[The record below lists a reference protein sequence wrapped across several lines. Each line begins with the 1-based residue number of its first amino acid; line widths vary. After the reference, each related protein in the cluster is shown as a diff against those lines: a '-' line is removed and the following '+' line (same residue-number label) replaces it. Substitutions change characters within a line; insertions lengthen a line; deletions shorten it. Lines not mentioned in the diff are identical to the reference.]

1 MARRPAIIKAKSS
14 KKGTR
19 SPRRGLNRF
28 SLMPTD
34 TWENAKFFAHYEI
47 ERKDCGNKVKDY
59 IKKNFDKKVL
69 VNVNRLPD
77 WKVDNLSHWA
87 ATAHLVEVNPGI
99 VPEIY
104 KIGIVK
110 WVNELSAEGSTLST
124 KTAEDEMKPVRKVNI
139 QEVMREKADE
149 ALSEIEAIFDEFI
162 NSGYAKNF
170 NVNKRV
176 VGALSSHNVL
186 PQHLTSAIK
195 RYNQL
200 LSEYLEVQSGKCDQL
215 NEGYSR
221 YSKMQ
226 IRYMIKF
233 IEDVIAEMNGYVS
246 LKQVTKKPRAKKA
259 VPVEKV
265 VSRLKYCKTF
275 KDESLN
281 LELTGLSPVKLHQCS
296 EAFVYDTAKRKII
309 WLVAD
314 DYSKSLSVKGNTVL
328 GFDKKKSMSKT
339 VRKPGEFL
347 KAMMSASR
355 PATRKMIDEIKA
367 VSAIPNGRFN
377 ENIVILKVW

>member
-1 MARRPAIIKAKSS
+1 
-14 KKGTR
+14 
-19 SPRRGLNRF
+19 
-28 SLMPTD
+28 
-34 TWENAKFFAHYEI
+34 
-47 ERKDCGNKVKDY
+47 
-59 IKKNFDKKVL
+59 
-69 VNVNRLPD
+69 
-77 WKVDNLSHWA
+77 
-87 ATAHLVEVNPGI
+87 
-99 VPEIY
+99 
-104 KIGIVK
+104 
-110 WVNELSAEGSTLST
+110 
-124 KTAEDEMKPVRKVNI
+124 
-139 QEVMREKADE
+139 MREKADE

-233 IEDVIAEMNGYVS
+233 VEDVIAEMNGYIS
-246 LKQVTKKPRAKKA
+246 LKQVAKKPRAKKV
-259 VPVEKV
+259 VPVEKIV
-265 VSRLKYCKTF
+265 AKVKYAKTF
-275 KDESLN
+275 KDEALK
-281 LELTGLSPVKLHQCS
+281 LEITGLSPAKLHQCA

-314 DYSKSLSVKGNTVL
+314 DYSKCLSIKGNTVL

-355 PATRKMIDEIKA
+355 PATRKMIDEIKSVA
-367 VSAIPNGRFN
+367 AIPNGRFN
-377 ENIVILKVW
+377 ANIVILKVW